1 VASITE
7 KTYLTFDDV
16 LLQPGIS
23 LESRN
28 SADYSQYRDKLGDI
42 SHPIIPANM
51 DTVSG
56 VALCRAQLESGGIA
70 ILHRFMSTADRYDVW
85 RQLEENPRLFLSV
98 GINEEEGI
106 SALYQNG
113 IRNFCIDIAHAHAKS
128 VAQTIKLIK
137 SLGNS
142 RLDTIVIAG
151 NIATIEAYDFLAK
164 AGADIIKVGI
174 GPGSHC
180 TTRIV
185 TGCGVP
191 QLSAILDIA
200 RHRDDLVREGIRY
213 ISIIGDGGLKNSGD
227 IVKALAA
234 GANYVMT
241 GSLFA
246 GCDETPGDIVSTS
259 PTRKHK
265 VYRGMASKDAQVGWK
280 SDQDPDKIVAEGES
294 SMVPYKGAF
303 AKVLHQ
309 LLGGISSGMSYVGAE
324 NIEQLHVK
332 ARFLRTSPHAVV
344 ENRPHGAN

>member
-213 ISIIGDGGLKNSGD
+213 ISIIGDGGLKKLRRYCKGLSGW
-227 IVKALAA
+227 
-234 GANYVMT
+234 
-241 GSLFA
+241 
-246 GCDETPGDIVSTS
+246 C
-259 PTRKHK
+259 
-265 VYRGMASKDAQVGWK
+265 
-280 SDQDPDKIVAEGES
+280 
-294 SMVPYKGAF
+294 
-303 AKVLHQ
+303 
-309 LLGGISSGMSYVGAE
+309 
-324 NIEQLHVK
+324 
-332 ARFLRTSPHAVV
+332 
-344 ENRPHGAN
+344 